1 MLYDSNY
8 IWHAGKG
15 KGMEAVKK
23 NQYLPETGREGMN
36 RWTTKD
42 FEGSEMILYATV
54 VGTFVKTHIALS
66 CFFSH

>member
-1 MLYDSNY
+1 MLYDYNY
-8 IWHAGKG
+8 MTCWKRQRYGG
-15 KGMEAVKK
+15 SKK

-42 FEGSEMILYATV
+42 FEGSEMILYAIF